1 MSELEYVGGELDLF
15 AKASNWKSYF
25 ASLLRP
31 YITGRVLEVGAGL
44 GATTEALW
52 NDEVESWLCL
62 EPDPQLAAQLRERI
76 PADRWS
82 NARAE
87 CRVATVEELGPD
99 ELFDSILYIDVLEH
113 IQDDRGE
120 LASVSRHLASRG
132 KLIVL
137 SPAFPSLY
145 SKFDTALGHVR
156 RYTAK
161 SLAAAF
167 PASLRRER
175 VFYADSVGAV
185 ASLANRLLLRQSM
198 PGPAQ
203 IQTWDKGI
211 IPISRVLDPLIGR
224 RLGRSVIAVY
234 SEPRQNGPRR

>member
-1 MSELEYVGGELDLF
+1 MSELEYVGDELDLF

-25 ASLLRP
+25 SSLLRP
-31 YITGRVLEVGAGL
+31 YIKGRVLEVGAGL

-52 NDEVESWLCL
+52 NDAVESWLCL
-62 EPDPQLAAQLRERI
+62 EPDPQLAGQLRERI
-76 PADRWS
+76 PADRWP
-82 NARAE
+82 NARVE
-87 CRVATVEELGPD
+87 CRVATVEELRPD
-99 ELFDSILYIDVLEH
+99 EKFDSILYIDVLEH

-120 LASVSRHLASRG
+120 LKSVSRHLAKGGS
-132 KLIVL
+132 LVVL
-137 SPAFPSLY
+137 SPAFPMLF

-167 PASLRRER
+167 PAQLRRER
-175 VFYADSVGAV
+175 VFYADSVGAF

-211 IPISRVLDPLIGR
+211 IPVSRVLDPLIAR
-224 RLGRSVIAVY
+224 RFGRSVIGIYCA
-234 SEPRQNGPRR
+234 P

>member
-76 PADRWS
+76 PVDRWS

-137 SPAFPSLY
+137 
-145 SKFDTALGHVR
+145 
-156 RYTAK
+156 
-161 SLAAAF
+161 
-167 PASLRRER
+167 
-175 VFYADSVGAV
+175 
-185 ASLANRLLLRQSM
+185 
-198 PGPAQ
+198 
-203 IQTWDKGI
+203 
-211 IPISRVLDPLIGR
+211 
-224 RLGRSVIAVY
+224 
-234 SEPRQNGPRR
+234 

>member
-1 MSELEYVGGELDLF
+1 VSELEYVGDELDLF

-31 YITGRVLEVGAGL
+31 YIKGRVLEVGAGL

-62 EPDPQLAAQLRERI
+62 EPDPQLAAQLTERI
-76 PADRWS
+76 PADRWP
-82 NARAE
+82 NARVE
-87 CRVATVEELGPD
+87 CRVATVEELGLD
-99 ELFDSILYIDVLEH
+99 ERFDSILYIDVLEH

-120 LASVSRHLASRG
+120 LESVSRHLAKG
-132 KLIVL
+132 GNLVVL
-137 SPAFPSLY
+137 SPAFPMLF

-161 SLAAAF
+161 SLAAVF
-167 PASLRRER
+167 PALLRRER
-175 VFYADSVGAV
+175 VFYADSVGAF

-203 IQTWDKGI
+203 IQTWDRGI
-211 IPISRVLDPLIGR
+211 IPVSRMLDPLTGR
-224 RLGRSVIAVY
+224 RFGRSVIAIY
-234 SEPRQNGPRR
+234 CAP